1 MALITFSSE
10 QYRDKTVYAVA
21 GSHTETVLKVAKT
34 NKIPI
39 NFNCED
45 GQCGSCLIRVSHLAP
60 LRTEV
65 KCGPVTQKEI
75 SVLKELGKITQ
86 DEIDNMAV
94 DDLPTQWRLACQ
106 YIVRDEEI
114 LVHY

>member
-1 MALITFSSE
+1 MALVTFSNVA
-10 QYRDKTVYAVA
+10 YRDKTVYAVA

-60 LRTEV
+60 RKTEV
-65 KCGPVTQKEI
+65 SGGPLTQKEI
-75 SVLKELGKITQ
+75 SVLREQGKITQ
-86 DEIDNMAV
+86 EEIDNMAV

-106 YIVRDEEI
+106 MVVRDEDV